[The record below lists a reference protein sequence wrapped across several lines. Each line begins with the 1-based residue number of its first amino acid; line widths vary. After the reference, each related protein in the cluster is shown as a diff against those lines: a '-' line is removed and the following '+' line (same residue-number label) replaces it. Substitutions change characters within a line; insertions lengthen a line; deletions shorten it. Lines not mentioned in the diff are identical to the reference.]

1 MLCWMKVVD
10 PLAKNILTPLATK
23 ASAFATDAA
32 IQRKM
37 RGRGVVRGEK
47 RVTLFI
53 SNGDMD
59 DIIRI
64 RKSLEN
70 LCVLIDVVSKTVQQ
84 EIKRREDR
92 FLGMLLENLV
102 ASTLGNMLTG
112 KIIMGTGKG
121 VVRAGR
127 GYNNTD
133 KQYLDYQLF
142 QLQN

>member
-1 MLCWMKVVD
+1 MKVVN
-10 PLAKNILTPLATK
+10 PLAKNILTPLATM

-37 RGRGVVRGEK
+37 RGWRVVRAEK

-70 LCVLIDVVSKTVQQ
+70 LCVLIDGVSKTVKQ

-92 FLGMLLENLV
+92 FLGMLLETLV

-112 KIIMGTGKG
+112 KVIMGTGKS

-127 GYNNTD
+127 GYNDTD
-133 KQYLDYQLF
+133 KQFLDY
-142 QLQN
+142 